1 MRKALFAVLSLSS
14 LSLLLPAAAP
24 AQIARF
30 EITPTVGYRFNGDL
44 NVSRNTDTIFDSNAE
59 IKESAVYGVTV
70 DVPFNQNWQLELLA
84 NRQDSSFILDPGL
97 FTPTQELG
105 DVRLSYYHVGL
116 LYQWGLGQ
124 VNPFFTFSGGLA
136 RIEPEFQQLDAENRF
151 SASLA
156 GGVKIFLSRNVGLR
170 LEGRGYWTNL
180 DTTLDDND
188 NRFGDRNQT
197 DALYQGEASA
207 GLIISF

>member
-24 AQIARF
+24 AQVARF

-44 NVSRNTDTIFDSNAE
+44 DVSRNTDTIFDSNAE
-59 IKESAVYGVTV
+59 IKESSVYGVTV
-70 DVPFNQNWQLELLA
+70 DIPFNQNWQLELLA

-156 GGVKIFLSRNVGLR
+156 GGVKIFLSRNIGLR

-188 NRFGDRNQT
+188 DGFRDRNQT

>member
-1 MRKALFAVLSLSS
+1 MRKALFAVFAVLS
-14 LSLLLPAAAP
+14 LSLLLPAGAG
-24 AQIARF
+24 AQVARF

-44 NVSRNTDTIFDSNAE
+44 DVTDNGETLFDRNAE
-59 IKESAVYGVTV
+59 IEESAVYGVTV
-70 DVPFNQNWQLELLA
+70 DVPLNQSWQLELLA
-84 NRQDSSFILDPGL
+84 NRQDSSFIVDPGL

-136 RIEPEFQQLDAENRF
+136 RIEPEFSQLEAENRF
-151 SASLA
+151 SASIA

-170 LEGRGYWTNL
+170 LEGRGYYTNL
-180 DTTLDDND
+180 DTTLDDD
-188 NRFGDRNQT
+188 DDRFRDRSDS